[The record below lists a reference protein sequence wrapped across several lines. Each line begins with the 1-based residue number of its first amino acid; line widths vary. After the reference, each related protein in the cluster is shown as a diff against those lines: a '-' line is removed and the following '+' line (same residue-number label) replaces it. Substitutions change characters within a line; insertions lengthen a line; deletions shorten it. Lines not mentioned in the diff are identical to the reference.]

1 VVLRRWYQ
9 RVSLR
14 SQPTPERA
22 AGNAAFAASAANLLV
37 VVVGAIVISIVQ
49 DQLFGGIPLL
59 FKLWLVL
66 PIVATLAGLYLVYR
80 TVIVWRQGVFGGLWA
95 RLRYTVVTLSALF
108 MCWFYY
114 YWNILGYQY
123 LT

>member
-1 VVLRRWYQ
+1 
-9 RVSLR
+9 
-14 SQPTPERA
+14 
-22 AGNAAFAASAANLLV
+22 
-37 VVVGAIVISIVQ
+37 
-49 DQLFGGIPLL
+49 
-59 FKLWLVL
+59 
-66 PIVATLAGLYLVYR
+66 LYLLYR